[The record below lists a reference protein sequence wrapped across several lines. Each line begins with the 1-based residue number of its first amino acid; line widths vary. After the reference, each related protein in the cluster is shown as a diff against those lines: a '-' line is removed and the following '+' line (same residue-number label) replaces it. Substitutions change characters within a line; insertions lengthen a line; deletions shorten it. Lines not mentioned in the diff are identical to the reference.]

1 MVLLFGACDVGIN
14 PLIFDG
20 TVAAVSIRIETQ
32 AGEAALQCR
41 LGGEFRHHPRCG

>member
-1 MVLLFGACDVGIN
+1 MVFLLFGACDVGIN

-32 AGEAALQCR
+32 AGVTTYQCR
-41 LGGEFRHHPRCG
+41 DDGESGHRP